1 MTALDLRAL
10 AEAATP
16 GPWGARYFDDGDK
29 AESRRFA
36 VALEMSA
43 GDITYR
49 LIAGAADACQ
59 QEGGS
64 EDWLNLG
71 FMGNGPTSGA
81 NAAYIAAASPDV
93 ILALLD
99 EIDAL
104 RDVAETALQ
113 DTLTVMAD
121 DMRLRDADVI
131 LQRNTGSGRERGRA
145 DDIDARAADHL
156 EREAE
161 GLTGPRSLR

>member
-1 MTALDLRAL
+1 MTAPDLRAL

-29 AESRRFA
+29 AEARRFA

-113 DTLTVMAD
+113 NTLTAVV
-121 DMRLRDADVI
+121 R
-131 LQRNTGSGRERGRA
+131 QTNTGSGRAPRGRA
-145 DDIDARAADHL
+145 IDGAPFDDDCDPDAIPAPLGGAA
-156 EREAE
+156 
-161 GLTGPRSLR
+161 

>member
-1 MTALDLRAL
+1 MTAPDLRAL

-29 AESRRFA
+29 AEARRFA

-113 DTLTVMAD
+113 NTLTAVV
-121 DMRLRDADVI
+121 R
-131 LQRNTGSGRERGRA
+131 QTNTGSGRARA
-145 DDIDARAADHL
+145 ASPDDIDARAAVHR
-156 EREAE
+156 EQEAE
-161 GLTGPRSLR
+161 GRTPRSLR